1 MDQSRQSK
9 RNLLWWILVTAA
21 ATLLLSAAMPLLVKA
36 SPLFAGWIRS
46 YHVWE
51 FSGQGS
57 ISYLG
62 AFRPSYRV
70 VWAEIPLH
78 KPGEYR
84 YSFRGLPSEDNMN
97 FSLEM
102 PGRSNV
108 DLLSKEWQQLVN
120 LKTLIEVTLT
130 DSSGR
135 IVCKASATPGGAPFA
150 PGDTQKW
157 VLQGVARLLTGT
169 EIVCT
174 FRHAINRLT
183 LWLFVSKILI
193 PDLPR
198 PYSYQ
203 SSKGAVWNYLKPA
216 VPRQ

>member
-62 AFRPSYRV
+62 PFRPSYRV

-135 IVCKASATPGGAPFA
+135 IVCKASATP
-150 PGDTQKW
+150 
-157 VLQGVARLLTGT
+157 VARLLTGT

>member
-62 AFRPSYRV
+62 PFRPSYRV

-157 VLQGVARLLTGT
+157 VLQGGGEVAYWHRNCLHFPTRYKSSYTL
-169 EIVCT
+169 
-174 FRHAINRLT
+174 AIRIKDPDPRTPKALR
-183 LWLFVSKILI
+183 I
-193 PDLPR
+193 PKLEGGGMELP
-198 PYSYQ
+198 
-203 SSKGAVWNYLKPA
+203 
-216 VPRQ
+216 